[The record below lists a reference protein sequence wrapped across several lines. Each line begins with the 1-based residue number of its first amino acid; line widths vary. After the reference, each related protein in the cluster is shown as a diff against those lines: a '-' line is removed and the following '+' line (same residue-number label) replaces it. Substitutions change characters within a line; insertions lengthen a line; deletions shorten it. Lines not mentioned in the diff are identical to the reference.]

1 MHKLAVYATTEYL
14 MNSLTLQ
21 LEERTN
27 EMLLIRDDIHA
38 MMQDGSYYNTSWI
51 AAAPDASHIHRLITS
66 LHPESQDNERQREQ
80 LARDVAQ
87 LIDHTAL
94 KPETTITQIRQLC
107 QEARHYEF
115 ATVCVNPSWVPYCA
129 NLLSDSPVIVCTVI
143 GFPLG
148 ATTTASKV
156 FETAEACRLG
166 AKEVDMVLNIGALK
180 SGQLELVMQD
190 VQAVADAAHE
200 HQAKLKVI
208 IEAVLLSDQE
218 KIQASVLCK
227 MAGADFVKT
236 STGFSKGGATIPDV
250 ALMRHTVGNQ
260 MGVKAAGGVR
270 TVEDAIRMIQ
280 AGANRIGASAGVR
293 IIEGIKKNKTWNTF
307 NSSLKSSFS
316 LY

>member
-1 MHKLAVYATTEYL
+1 

-21 LEERTN
+21 LEQRTN
-27 EMLLIRDDIHA
+27 EMLVIRDDIRA
-38 MMQDGSYYNTSWI
+38 MMQDDSYYNTSWI
-51 AAAPDASHIHRLITS
+51 ADGPEHVRRLITTV
-66 LHPESQDNERQREQ
+66 HPESQDNERHREQ

-87 LIDHTAL
+87 FIDHTAL
-94 KPETTITQIRQLC
+94 KPETTMAQIRQLC

-115 ATVCVNPSWVPYCA
+115 LTVCVNPSWVLLCA
-129 NLLSDSPVIVCTVI
+129 DLLNDSPVMVCTVI

-156 FETAEACRLG
+156 FETAEACRQG

-180 SGQLELVMQD
+180 SGQLEAVMQD
-190 VQAVADAAHE
+190 VQAVADAAHQ

-208 IEAVLLSDQE
+208 IEAVLLTDQE
-218 KIQASVLCK
+218 KIQASTICN
-227 MAGADFVKT
+227 MAGVDFVKT

-250 ALMRHTVGNQ
+250 ALMRHTVGNE

-270 TVEDAIRMIQ
+270 TVQDAIRMIQ
-280 AGANRIGASAGVR
+280 AGANRIGASAGVG
-293 IIEGIKKNKTWNTF
+293 IIEGIKNKTCTTF

-316 LY
+316 PY